1 MSNKLTKLI
10 PFVDNV
16 GRVIVGRST
25 EKLAANAST
34 LKVKNPAIVNIQM
47 QEDGQVSV
55 QLIPYMFREF
65 LTEGCQEETVWEFNT
80 DTITLSR
87 SVDLD
92 DRITEQY
99 RQIFELTEEEREA
112 LLKQMEAQQ
121 SSKGTPPGI
130 ATGTTAETPAGK
142 EPEVI
147 KLFDK

>member
-1 MSNKLTKLI
+1 MSSKLTKLI

-25 EKLAANAST
+25 EKIPANAST

-65 LTEGCQEETVWEFNT
+65 LTEENQDETTWEFNT
-80 DTITLSR
+80 NNITLSR
-87 SVDLD
+87 DVNLD

-99 RQIFELTEEEREA
+99 RQIFELTEEEKEQV
-112 LLKQMEAQQ
+112 LKQMEAQQ
-121 SSKGTPPGI
+121 TSQGTAAAEAPG
-130 ATGTTAETPAGK
+130 ES
-142 EPEVI
+142 EPEVV

>member
-1 MSNKLTKLI
+1 MSSKLTKLI

-25 EKLAANAST
+25 EKIATTAKT
-34 LKVKNPAIVNIQM
+34 LQVKNPAIVNIQM

-65 LTEGCQEETVWEFNT
+65 LTEENQDSTTWEFNVNNI
-80 DTITLSR
+80 TISR
-87 SVDLD
+87 DVNLD

-99 RQIFELTEEEREA
+99 RQIFELTEEEKA
-112 LLKQMEAQQ
+112 QVVKQMEAQQ
-121 SSKGTPPGI
+121 SSQTGA
-130 ATGTTAETPAGK
+130 ATQTTEG
-142 EPEVI
+142 EPEVV

>member
-65 LTEGCQEETVWEFNT
+65 LTDECQEETVWEFNT

-121 SSKGTPPGI
+121 TSQGTPG
-130 ATGTTAETPAGK
+130 GTAEAETAEA
-142 EPEVI
+142 EPEVV

>member
-1 MSNKLTKLI
+1 MSSKLTKLI

-16 GRVIVGRST
+16 GRVIVGRTT
-25 EKLAANAST
+25 EKIASNTTT

-65 LTEGCQEETVWEFNT
+65 LTQKNQDETVWEFNI
-80 DTITLSR
+80 DNITISR
-87 SVDLD
+87 DVNLD

-99 RQIFELTEEEREA
+99 RQIFELTEEEKEQLA
-112 LLKQMEAQQ
+112 KQMEAQQ
-121 SSKGTPPGI
+121 SSQAGQE
-130 ATGTTAETPAGK
+130 TAQTEGK
-142 EPEVI
+142 EPEVV